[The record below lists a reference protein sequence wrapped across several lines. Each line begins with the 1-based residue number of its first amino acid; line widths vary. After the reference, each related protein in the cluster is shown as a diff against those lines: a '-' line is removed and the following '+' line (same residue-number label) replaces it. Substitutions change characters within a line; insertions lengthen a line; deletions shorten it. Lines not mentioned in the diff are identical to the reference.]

1 MPTIVLHTEINA
13 PIAVCFDLSRSI
25 DLHQISTDQ
34 TKEKA
39 IDGVTSGL
47 IGLNETVTWEAT
59 HYGITQRLTSKITA
73 YQRPFY
79 FVDEQQKGA
88 FRSIYHEHKFDDK
101 AGKTLMQD
109 RFYFESPYG
118 IFGKIF
124 NFLTLENHLK
134 KLLLKRNEVI
144 KFYAE
149 TGKWKSLLDE
159 KNY

>member
-25 DLHQISTDQ
+25 DLHQISTER

-47 IGLNETVTWEAT
+47 IGINETVTWEAT

-73 YQRPFY
+73 YHRPFY
-79 FVDEQQKGA
+79 FVDEQQEGA
-88 FRSIYHEHKFDDK
+88 FKSIYHEHKFEDK

-109 RFYFESPYG
+109 SFYFESPYG
-118 IFGKIF
+118 I
-124 NFLTLENHLK
+124 L
-134 KLLLKRNEVI
+134 V
-144 KFYAE
+144 
-149 TGKWKSLLDE
+149 KSSTV
-159 KNY
+159 

>member
-1 MPTIVLHTEINA
+1 MPTIVLYTEIDA

-39 IDGVTSGL
+39 IDGVNSGL

-59 HYGITQRLTSKITA
+59 HYGLTQRLTSKITA

-88 FRSIYHEHKFDDK
+88 FKSIYHEHKFEEK

-124 NFLTLENHLK
+124 NYLTLKNHIH
-134 KLLLKRNEVI
+134 KLLIKRNEVI
-144 KFYAE
+144 KFYA
-149 TGKWKSLLDE
+149 
-159 KNY
+159 